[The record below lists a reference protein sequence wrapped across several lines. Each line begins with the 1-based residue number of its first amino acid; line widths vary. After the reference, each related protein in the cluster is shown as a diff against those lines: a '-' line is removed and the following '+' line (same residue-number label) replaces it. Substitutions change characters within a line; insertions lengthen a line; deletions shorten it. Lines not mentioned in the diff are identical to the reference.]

1 MDYKDAER
9 IARIEAS
16 KKLASQTGTTAPTA
30 DHAELR
36 EQVFKLT
43 TFVQHEDEQPTP
55 GGGLVDDVR
64 LDNKTVVKNKI
75 AYLTNKLI
83 KQSYESNADT
93 NCLTD
98 ALLNKL
104 NTALTDATYNGT
116 SVVTGTVAILDSI
129 GSAACKVED
138 VQVDGVTVVKDKVA
152 NIDIQAVKTE
162 VNNYTD
168 NSIKNAIAGIS
179 GVKFTVVDA
188 LPTTGEAGTI
198 YCLVGADGTLQE
210 YIWYNNKFEK
220 LNASVELTEITAAQ
234 IDEWWAQY

>member
-55 GGGLVDDVR
+55 GGGLVDDVL
-64 LDNKTVVKNKI
+64 LDNKTVVKDKI

-138 VQVDGVTVVKDKVA
+138 VQVDNVSVVKDKIA
-152 NIDIQAVKTE
+152 NIDLASVKTE

-179 GVKFTVVDA
+179 GVKFSVVDA

-198 YCLVGADGTLQE
+198 YCLVGTDGTLQE
-210 YIWYNNKFEK
+210 YIWYNDTFQK

-234 IDEWWAQY
+234 IDEWWALY

>member
-64 LDNKTVVKNKI
+64 LDNKTVVKDKI

-83 KQSYESNADT
+83 KQSYESNTDT

-129 GSAACKVED
+129 GTAACKVED
-138 VQVDGVTVVKDKVA
+138 VQVDNVSVVKDKIA
-152 NIDIQAVKTE
+152 NIDLASVKTE

-168 NSIKNAIAGIS
+168 NSIKNAISGIS

-198 YCLVGADGTLQE
+198 YCLVGADGALQE
-210 YIWYNNKFEK
+210 YIWYNDTFQK

>member
-43 TFVQHEDEQPTP
+43 TFVQHEDE
-55 GGGLVDDVR
+55 GGSGLVDDVT
-64 LDNKTVVKNKI
+64 LDGKSVVENKI
-75 AYLTNKLI
+75 AKLTKQLI
-83 KQSYESNADT
+83 KQSYESNPDT

-98 ALLNKL
+98 DLLNKL
-104 NTALTDATYNGT
+104 NGALTDATYNGT
-116 SVVTGTVAILDSI
+116 SVVTGTVAILDGI
-129 GSAACKVED
+129 GGAACKVED
-138 VQVDGVTVVKDKVA
+138 VQVDGVTVVKDKIA
-152 NIDIQAVKTE
+152 NIDIASVKTE

-179 GVKFTVVDA
+179 GVKFTVVEA

-210 YIWYNNKFEK
+210 YIWYNDKFEK

-234 IDEWWAQY
+234 IDEWWALY

>member
-55 GGGLVDDVR
+55 GGGLVDDVM
-64 LDNKTVVKNKI
+64 LDNKTVVKDKI

-138 VQVDGVTVVKDKVA
+138 VQVDNVSVVKDKVA
-152 NIDIQAVKTE
+152 NIDLASVKTE

-198 YCLVGADGTLQE
+198 YCLVGADGALQE
-210 YIWYNNKFEK
+210 YIWYNNSFQK